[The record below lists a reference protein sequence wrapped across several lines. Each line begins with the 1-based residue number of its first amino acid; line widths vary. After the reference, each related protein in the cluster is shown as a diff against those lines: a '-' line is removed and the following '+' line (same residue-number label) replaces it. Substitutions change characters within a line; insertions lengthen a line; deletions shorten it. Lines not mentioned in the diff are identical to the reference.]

1 MNIDSKPSGWMPL
14 DNAAHIYPAAR
25 SRNWTALFR
34 VSMELTEPVDPE
46 ILKEAQRRTLKRF
59 PGFAV
64 RLRRGM
70 FWHYFE
76 LQDGEPDI
84 QLDVQNPCVRMNL
97 RENKGFMFRVRYY
110 EKRIA
115 VEIFHVIT
123 DGTGGMCFLKTLVAE
138 YLRLKYGATIPGND
152 EILDCSVDAQPCEL
166 EDSFIKYARKAT
178 LPRGESSAYR
188 LRGFKEEMHVTH
200 LVTGMIDAEQLH
212 AKAQSLNASVGELL
226 TTLLIL
232 AIRRVQQGEHGKRRR
247 LAPVKICVPVNMRKF
262 YPTCTMRNFASYVNP
277 GIEPKYGEYSL
288 EETIGIVKHY
298 MALEATEKKLN
309 AKFSTNVQ
317 SGRNHF
323 LRATPLFL
331 KNTTLKIVFKLTGD
345 KQTCAVLSNLGTT
358 KLPEEMQKYVS
369 RIDFIVGPLSYNP
382 VTCACIAYN
391 GLLCVNFMRTIRE
404 SYVERYFF
412 TSLVKLGIHVK
423 IESNQLMMLR
433 GDN

>member
-1 MNIDSKPSGWMPL
+1 MNIDAKPSGWMPL

-25 SRNWTALFR
+25 SRNWMALFR
-34 VSMELTEPVDPE
+34 MSMELTERVDPE
-46 ILKEAQRRTLKRF
+46 VLKEAQRRTLKRF

-64 RLRRGM
+64 RLRRGL

-76 LQDGEPDI
+76 LQDGEPEI
-84 QLDVQNPCVRMNL
+84 QHDVQNPCVRMNL

-115 VEIFHVIT
+115 VEIFHVLT

-138 YLRLKYGATIPGND
+138 YLRLKYGADIPFTD
-152 EILDCSVDAQPCEL
+152 EILDCSVSAPHGEL
-166 EDSFIKYARKAT
+166 EDSFLKYARSAT
-178 LPRGESSAYR
+178 LSRGESAAYR
-188 LRGFKEEMHVTH
+188 LRGIKEQMHITH
-200 LVTGMIDAEQLH
+200 LTTGMIDVEQLR
-212 AKAQSLNASVGELL
+212 AKAKSLNASVGELL
-226 TTLLIL
+226 TALLIL
-232 AIRRVQQGEHGKRRR
+232 AIRRLQLSDHNKRRR
-247 LAPVKICVPVNMRKF
+247 LEPVKICVPVNMRKF

-277 GIEPKYGEYSL
+277 GIEPKYGEYTL

-298 MALEATEKKLN
+298 MALEATEKRLN

-317 SGRNHF
+317 SGRNRL

-331 KNTTLKIVFKLTGD
+331 KNPTLKLVFKLTGD
-345 KQTCAVLSNLGTT
+345 KQTCAVLSNLGVT

-369 RIDFIVGPLSYNP
+369 RIDLIVGPLKHNP
-382 VTCACIAYN
+382 VTCGCIAYN

-412 TSLVKLGIHVK
+412 SSLVKLGIHVK
-423 IESNQLMMLR
+423 IESNQLSMLR
-433 GDN
+433 GEI